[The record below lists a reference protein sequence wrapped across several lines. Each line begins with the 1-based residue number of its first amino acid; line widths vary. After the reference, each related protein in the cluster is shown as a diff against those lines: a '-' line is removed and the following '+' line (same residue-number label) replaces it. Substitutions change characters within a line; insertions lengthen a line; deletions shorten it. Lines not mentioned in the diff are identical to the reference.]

1 MGFYNRFCFKR
12 NSIFLNFNL
21 NSCNGYCL
29 EGTAMTICL
38 ASASGAP
45 GRKLELNKYHFLCK
59 LRPSKTSHLKISTS
73 DICFNTAVSNHLFI
87 AFGAACCQS
96 SRKLEIQQLSC
107 QVWFLA
113 LQGSVLVW
121 GVCIGRWWQVGWG
134 LSSCYFSIDTGFAC
148 GLRPLPTGLWLPV
161 FTVLLTPSKIHGTS
175 CS

>member
-1 MGFYNRFCFKR
+1 MFSNKTQVFIYFIGWAQKTQLLEYFYNRFCFKR
-12 NSIFLNFNL
+12 NSIFLKFNL

-121 GVCIGRWWQVGWG
+121 GVCICMKKKWTDMTLKG
-134 LSSCYFSIDTGFAC
+134 LLNQA
-148 GLRPLPTGLWLPV
+148 LP
-161 FTVLLTPSKIHGTS
+161 
-175 CS
+175 